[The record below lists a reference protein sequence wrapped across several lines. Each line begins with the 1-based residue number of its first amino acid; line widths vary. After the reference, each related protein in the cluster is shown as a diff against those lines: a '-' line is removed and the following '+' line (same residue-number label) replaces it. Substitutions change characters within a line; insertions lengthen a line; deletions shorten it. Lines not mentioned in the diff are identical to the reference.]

1 MPSVVWEFF
10 TKTAAGPKCVLCN
23 DLRRRRDSS
32 TKTMWVHLKLKHLDI
47 YRRLRNP
54 DSCRNPVATKSSE
67 VHETVTEIKRPTLFD
82 NSSMNNSIS
91 LWPDPTTVFAARM
104 SSIAP
109 VFSPL
114 FYQNLC
120 VPPTSSMTQNLALNN
135 AIVEFYAQML
145 TKNGISYTP
154 FSTTSFLNNPNK
166 LESGQLDSNRSIS
179 PTSGHTQKCTACKTK
194 SRMTCRKCK
203 PNLCVPASQKH

>member
-67 VHETVTEIKRPTLFD
+67 V
-82 NSSMNNSIS
+82 
-91 LWPDPTTVFAARM
+91 
-104 SSIAP
+104 
-109 VFSPL
+109 
-114 FYQNLC
+114 
-120 VPPTSSMTQNLALNN
+120 
-135 AIVEFYAQML
+135 
-145 TKNGISYTP
+145 
-154 FSTTSFLNNPNK
+154 
-166 LESGQLDSNRSIS
+166 SNRSVFALYVLLIY
-179 PTSGHTQKCTACKTK
+179 GK
-194 SRMTCRKCK
+194 R
-203 PNLCVPASQKH
+203 